1 MEGEIILV
9 TVIVSNPMCPGR
21 CGSAS
26 EICDQHFLSHTRF
39 ISFTARCSEASFRRG
54 NKRAGTIGR
63 VNYGLTRRSILEVS
77 QELREGKRWGIHL
90 NDIHSK
96 CV

>member
-1 MEGEIILV
+1 M
-9 TVIVSNPMCPGR
+9 TAIVSNPMCPGR

-26 EICDQHFLSHTRF
+26 EVCDQHFLSHTHV
-39 ISFTARCSEASFRRG
+39 SLASLHAAVRLHSGVGIRDRTG
-54 NKRAGTIGR
+54 AGTIGR
-63 VNYGLTRRSILEVS
+63 VNYGLTRRSILGVS